1 MQIRIAAHKP
11 LDRSRLR
18 GPQTRT
24 QVAKCATPILNVVS
38 AWPPSVSIGRKRS
51 LKSLFHD
58 NLSHGSH
65 VIPSVPSVDKSTLS
79 SLKGGSQPSE
89 VPVQPLL
96 GARYLLV
103 MGHAHQGWLPSG
115 GVMSQRLIGSFL
127 LLTFLMLGVSLLFLE
142 DLRVSLRQVLTGSS
156 AASGLRPTISGT
168 VQPAS
173 ALRCNRLS
181 LPASYYN
188 ESQGP
193 YNPAAVRHPVS
204 REWLLLYTYDEVRD
218 VPQRLSCRL

>member
-1 MQIRIAAHKP
+1 MSEA
-11 LDRSRLR
+11 
-18 GPQTRT
+18 
-24 QVAKCATPILNVVS
+24 PI
-38 AWPPSVSIGRKRS
+38 I
-51 LKSLFHD
+51 F
-58 NLSHGSH
+58 
-65 VIPSVPSVDKSTLS
+65 
-79 SLKGGSQPSE
+79 
-89 VPVQPLL
+89 LL
-96 GARYLLV
+96 GAPYPSN

-115 GVMSQRLIGSFL
+115 GVISQRLIGSCL

-156 AASGLRPTISGT
+156 SLSGLRPTISGT

-193 YNPAAVRHPVS
+193 YNPAAIKHPVS

>member
-1 MQIRIAAHKP
+1 
-11 LDRSRLR
+11 
-18 GPQTRT
+18 
-24 QVAKCATPILNVVS
+24 
-38 AWPPSVSIGRKRS
+38 
-51 LKSLFHD
+51 
-58 NLSHGSH
+58 
-65 VIPSVPSVDKSTLS
+65 
-79 SLKGGSQPSE
+79 
-89 VPVQPLL
+89 
-96 GARYLLV
+96 

-115 GVMSQRLIGSFL
+115 GVISQRLIGSFL

-156 AASGLRPTISGT
+156 SASGLRPTISGT

-193 YNPAAVRHPVS
+193 YNPAAIRHPVS

-218 VPQRLSCRL
+218 VPQRLSCRLLVCIGTLHTSASSNGVLLLCRYGSVSASMPKPESI